1 MKKISL
7 LYLFVFIVSACA
19 PAGTPS
25 AAPAQTTE
33 ATTTFAITSTAF
45 AQEGSIPVDY
55 ACTGKN
61 ISPPLAWTEP
71 PAGTKSLALI
81 VDDPDAGSNPW
92 VHWVIFNIPASARGL
107 KEGLPADA
115 QLADGSIQGR
125 TSAGRSGYH
134 GPCPPSGTHHYHFK
148 LYALDAM
155 LELSSDANKEDMLA
169 AMESHILADAELV
182 GTFKK

>member
-7 LYLFVFIVSACA
+7 LSLFVFIVSACA

-25 AAPAQTTE
+25 TAPAQAADSTM
-33 ATTTFAITSTAF
+33 TFAITSPAF

-71 PAGTKSLALI
+71 PAGIKSFALI

-92 VHWVIFNIPASARGL
+92 VHWVIFDIPASARGL
-107 KEGLPADA
+107 DEALPADA
-115 QLADGSIQGR
+115 QLSDGSIQGR
-125 TSAGRSGYH
+125 TSAGSSGYH
-134 GPCPPSGTHHYHFK
+134 GPCPPSGTHHYDFK

-155 LELSSDANKEDMLA
+155 LELSGDVNKEVVLA
-169 AMESHILADAELV
+169 AMEGHILANAELI